1 MCDIA
6 VAASFSMSRLAKTSA
21 HTRFIFIC
29 SSFALLV
36 CESVTPKG
44 ALRPAVCHAS
54 ATREGS

>member
-21 HTRFIFIC
+21 HTRFIC

-44 ALRPAVCHAS
+44 VLRPAVCHAS

>member
-6 VAASFSMSRLAKTSA
+6 VAASFSMSHLVKTSA
-21 HTRFIFIC
+21 HTRFICC
-29 SSFALLV
+29 SFTLLV

>member
-6 VAASFSMSRLAKTSA
+6 VAASFSMSRLAQTSA
-21 HTRFIFIC
+21 PHTRFIC
-29 SSFALLV
+29 CSFALLV